1 MSDGA
6 GSVIRTG
13 CSLDLAV
20 RLGPQAHERRL
31 RQAAEEAGGARF
43 RRATETP
50 FNLVLEA
57 RR

>member
-1 MSDGA
+1 VSDGA
-6 GSVIRTG
+6 ASVIRTP
-13 CSLDLAV
+13 CSLDREV
-20 RLGPQAHERRL
+20 GLGAQAHERRL
-31 RQAAEEAGGARF
+31 REAAEEAGGTRF